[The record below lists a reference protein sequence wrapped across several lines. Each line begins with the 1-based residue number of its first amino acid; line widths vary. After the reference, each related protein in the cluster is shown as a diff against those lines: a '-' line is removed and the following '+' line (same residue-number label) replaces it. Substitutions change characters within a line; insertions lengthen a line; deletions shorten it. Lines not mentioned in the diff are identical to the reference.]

1 MMWFMTSLCD
11 DDEGNGT
18 IQTPPEPR
26 PSRFA
31 ATSQTVAPLAVD
43 TVIASLRQV

>member
-1 MMWFMTSLCD
+1 MTTLCD
-11 DDEGNGT
+11 DIDDDGRVV

-26 PSRFA
+26 RARCA
-31 ATSQTVAPLAVD
+31 ATSQALAPLAVD